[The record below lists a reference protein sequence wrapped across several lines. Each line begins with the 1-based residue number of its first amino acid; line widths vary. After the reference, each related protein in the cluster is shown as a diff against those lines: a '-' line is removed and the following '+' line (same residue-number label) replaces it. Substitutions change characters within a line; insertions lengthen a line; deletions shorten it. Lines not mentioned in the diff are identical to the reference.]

1 MKTRQ
6 FILWSVLALV
16 LAGGPLAAR
25 AANTAGSVTFTVRTT
40 SYSGSYDPNNIAVV
54 WVVDSSNKF
63 VKTLC
68 RHAATRIS
76 YLSRWATSRGTYTN
90 VDGTTSSTLTSQPQT
105 HTVTWNCRD
114 TNNAVVPDGMYYF
127 KVEYTSQNG
136 AGPYLTNGAGFM
148 KSTTAVTTNY
158 ANYSSAGGSFTGMS
172 LTYTP
177 ILPDVGVTTMS
188 PSSGSANSTVP
199 VVVGLTNRTASATPA
214 FTVYLSNLTS
224 TAVLIGTQTVAT
236 LAANAATNLTF
247 SWNTAGLA
255 AGAYVLQA
263 QVPALSGETNVANNV
278 LTNGITLIGTIHDV
292 AVNAL
297 NVSALV
303 PPGVATNVSVTV
315 SNAGNATETFT
326 LALTDQATAQTI
338 GSRTISS
345 LAASAGS
352 NVVFSWSTAGA
363 AIGYHPL
370 QAVATVVAG
379 ETATANNTNTA
390 AVIVAN
396 GLETNTLVARG
407 AEWKYLNDGLDIS
420 GAPWTLASPAGYY
433 DGFWSAGAAP
443 LGFGAADIVTTIG
456 TAPVVIPGTVT
467 AADAASNTLYA
478 TSWTNG
484 MNGGTGFGSWQLSV
498 GGTGGHFT
506 WTSTGNA
513 GGSGGIDTGGR
524 AWGLWATSGTT
535 EAVRPV
541 TGGLATGQILQVSFD
556 NGLVASGRSA
566 GIGLRNAAGANLWE
580 FYYYGVAA
588 GGTTTNLSENF
599 AGFTA
604 VSGSTDRATALDT
617 YLQTTGWTGSKVY
630 ENAGTAKLGTASAL
644 GYLTTPT
651 VNLSANGGAATV
663 RFDLLKYGSDT
674 GPMQVLHAADGTT
687 FVQVGSNLTP
697 PASLTT
703 QTFQITNGTA
713 ASKIQFTAVNASNN
727 RFYLDN
733 VAITQSGGG
742 AAGLTNYVVNDVR
755 GPTGTSIPF
764 TSNGLQI
771 AFQRTGATNYTA
783 TVISGASTTLLS
795 GATMAQADSVPA
807 QVRCWN
813 WEAGSGSN
821 YDVFVNSLLVST
833 ATSVSTVTNPVTA
846 YFRKEFTVDAIPIA
860 VTGLVR
866 REDGVV
872 LYLNGQQI
880 DQQNLPV
887 GGVING
893 AMPASSD
900 LSGAAATGY
909 VGFALSP
916 SNLVTGR
923 NWLAAELHLASA
935 NAASA
940 AFDAEI
946 RALQNTGSKT
956 TAIVPLGLEAD
967 GAVQSGDRL
976 GVSVVLTNSGNVAAA
991 CTVLIRDAA
1000 TGAILATQTVPALV
1014 AGETTAIHLDWSTLG
1029 LATGTATLQAYTVI
1043 NGVTNFAGAVSNTAS
1058 IVALDFSP
1066 RRVGAAGSIGG
1077 PCRAVA
1083 VSGSTVYL
1091 GSGSTLEIWNV
1102 ANPASPVKTGAIRL
1116 PGLIE
1121 GLAAGGS
1128 TVYAAAGASGVHV
1141 VDVSTPS
1148 APVHAATFDTSGNAH
1163 RLALS
1168 GATLYIADGLGGV
1181 RSLNVASPAAPALV
1195 GAYATDGSARAVLA
1209 TGSSVVVLDSDEG
1222 VQIVTTNAAATLTGA
1237 EPGVSAGLALAGVSG
1252 AVIASDANG
1261 GLFRVVTT
1269 NAAAPAISVGTRLPA
1284 AGQALAASTSALYV
1298 AAGSA
1303 GLLSVDSATLAVMKT
1318 NAVSGEA
1325 ADVALSG
1332 STLYVAA
1339 GFGGCQIFS
1348 VASPYTP
1355 ALLGTFGHP
1364 ARAADAEVS
1373 GSSLFLAGDEAGFQV
1388 HSLTN
1393 AANPEWVVTVA
1404 AATNP
1409 RCLAVTGSLAFVAEA
1424 LGDLKIYSISNP
1436 AAPSLLGTA
1445 PADGLA
1451 TIRRL
1456 AVSGARLAA
1465 TDGHRINLLDI
1476 SDPAA
1481 PVMLAS
1487 NVPPGYAFDLAADS
1501 SRFYAACGGAGLRI
1515 LDHSTLGLV
1524 GSYATTP
1531 ESAMSVALNG
1541 AYAYVGNGGTT
1552 LWTLSVTNPAAPNL
1566 VQTSRAG
1573 GFGVAAA
1580 NAAVY
1585 GVDGQRAGTGL
1596 DVSAP
1601 LTPVSSLSLSNLT
1614 FALRVRAGGD
1624 AVLVA
1629 EDEAGLALFATAASD
1644 DANGNGIP
1652 DTIDQQIAD
1661 ANPNDGLT
1669 TIWDVQPGDDF
1680 DGDGVS
1686 NLAEALAGTSPTDA
1700 GSFFALSAINPVSGS
1715 TNRQFVVRWYSVNGK
1730 TYTLHKSTNL
1740 VSGFTTVQA
1749 GIAGNYPLNSYT
1761 DTVANATTY
1770 YMISVP

>member
-1 MKTRQ
+1 MNTRQ
-6 FILWSVLALV
+6 LILWSALAMV

-25 AANTAGSVTFTVRTT
+25 AANTAGNATFTVRTT
-40 SYSGSYDPNNIAVV
+40 SYSGSYDPNNVAVV

-76 YLSRWATSRGTYTN
+76 YLSRWIASRGTYTN

-114 TNNAVVPDGMYYF
+114 TNNAVVPDGIYYF

-177 ILPDVGVTTMS
+177 ILPDVGVTAMS

-214 FTVYLSNLTS
+214 FTVVLSNLTS
-224 TAVLIGTQTVAT
+224 VVQIGTQTVAT

-247 SWNTAGLA
+247 NWNTAGLA
-255 AGAYVLQA
+255 AGAYVLKAQA
-263 QVPALSGETNVANNV
+263 STLDGETNTANNIMSNTV
-278 LTNGITLIGTIHDV
+278 NLIGTVHDV
-292 AVNAL
+292 AVTA
-297 NVSALV
+297 VGVGGLV
-303 PPGVATNVSVTV
+303 PPGVTTNVTITV

-379 ETATANNTNTA
+379 ETSTANNTNTA
-390 AVIVAN
+390 SVIVAN
-396 GLETNTLVARG
+396 GLETNILVARG
-407 AEWKYLNDGLDIS
+407 AEWKYLNNGLDIS

-433 DGFWSAGAAP
+433 DGFWSTGAAP

-478 TSWTNG
+478 SNWTNG
-484 MNGGTGFGSWQLSV
+484 MNGGTGFGAWQLSAS
-498 GGTGGHFT
+498 GTGGFFT
-506 WTSTGNA
+506 GASTGNA

-524 AWGLWATSGTT
+524 AWGLWASSGTT

-556 NGLVASGRSA
+556 NGLVTSGRSV

-651 VNLSANGGAATV
+651 LDLSANGGQATV
-663 RFDLLKYGSDT
+663 RFDLLKYGTDT
-674 GPMQVLHAADGTT
+674 GPMQVLHAADGVT
-687 FVQVGSNLTP
+687 FAQIGSNLTP
-697 PASLTT
+697 PATLTT

-713 ASKIQFTAVNASNN
+713 SSKIQFTAVNAANN

-742 AAGLTNYVVNDVR
+742 AGLTNYVVNDVR

-771 AFQRTGATNYTA
+771 AFQRTGATNYAA
-783 TVISGASTTLLS
+783 TVVSGTSTTQLS
-795 GATMAQADSVPA
+795 GTTMAQADSVPA
-807 QVRCWN
+807 QIRCWN
-813 WEAGSGSN
+813 WEAGSGST
-821 YDVFVNSLLVST
+821 YDVFVNSLRVST
-833 ATSVSTVTNPVTA
+833 AASMSTVTNPVTA
-846 YFRKEFTVDAIPIA
+846 YFRKEFTVDEIPIA

-872 LYLNGQQI
+872 LYLNGQQM
-880 DQQNLPV
+880 DQQNMPV
-887 GGVING
+887 GGAING
-893 AMPASSD
+893 DMPASSD

-946 RALQNTGSKT
+946 RAIQNTGSKT
-956 TAIVPLGLEAD
+956 YVIAPLALEAD

-1000 TGAILATQTVPALV
+1000 TGAILATQAVPVLV
-1014 AGETTAIHLDWSTLG
+1014 AGETTEIHLVWSTLG

-1091 GSGSTLEIWNV
+1091 GSGSTLEIWNA

-1168 GATLYIADGLGGV
+1168 GSTLYIADGLGGV
-1181 RSLNVASPAAPALV
+1181 RSLNVANPTAPALA
-1195 GAYATDGSARAVLA
+1195 GAYATAGSARAVLA
-1209 TGSSVVVLDSDEG
+1209 AGSSVVVLDSDEG

-1237 EPGVSAGLALAGVSG
+1237 EPGISAGLALAGVSG
-1252 AVIASDANG
+1252 AVLASDANG

-1269 NAAAPAISVGTRLPA
+1269 NAAAPAISVGALLPA
-1284 AGQALAASTSALYV
+1284 AGQALAASASALYV

-1303 GLLSVDSATLAVMKT
+1303 GLLSVDPATLAVMAT
-1318 NAVSGEA
+1318 NAVGGEA

-1339 GFGGCQIFS
+1339 GFGGCRIFS
-1348 VASPYTP
+1348 VASPLAP
-1355 ALLGTFGHP
+1355 VLLGTFGHP
-1364 ARAADAEVS
+1364 ARAVDAGLS
-1373 GSSLFLAGDEAGFQV
+1373 GTTLFVAGDEAGLQV

-1393 AANPEWVVTVA
+1393 VANPEWMATVA

-1436 AAPSLLGTA
+1436 AVPNLLGA
-1445 PADGLA
+1445 VPADGLA

-1456 AVSGARLAA
+1456 AVSGSRLAA

-1476 SDPAA
+1476 SNPAVPTA
-1481 PVMLAS
+1481 LAS
-1487 NVPPGYAFDLAADS
+1487 NVPPGYVFDLAADS

-1515 LDHSTLGLV
+1515 LDSTALGLV

-1531 ESAMSVALNG
+1531 EPAMSVALND

-1552 LWTLSVTNPAAPNL
+1552 LWTLSVSNSAAPSL
-1566 VQTSRAG
+1566 VQTSTAG

-1580 NAAVY
+1580 NAGVY
-1585 GVDGQRAGTGL
+1585 GVDGRRAGTGL

-1614 FALRVRAGGD
+1614 FALRIRAAGD

-1629 EDEAGLALFATAASD
+1629 EDEAGLALFSAATTA
-1644 DANGNGIP
+1644 DANHNGIP
-1652 DTIDQQIAD
+1652 DAIDQQIVD
-1661 ANPNDGLT
+1661 ANPNDGLAS
-1669 TIWDVQPGDDF
+1669 IWDVRPGDDF
-1680 DGDGVS
+1680 DGDGMS
-1686 NLAEALAGTSPTDA
+1686 NLAEALAGTSPTDP
-1700 GSFFALSAINPVSGS
+1700 GSFFAISAFNPATGT
-1715 TNRQFVVRWYSVNGK
+1715 TNRQFVVRWYGVNGK
-1730 TYTLHKSTNL
+1730 TYTVHKSTNL
-1740 VSGFTTVQA
+1740 ISGFTTVQA

-1761 DTVANATTY
+1761 DAVANATTY

>member
-6 FILWSVLALV
+6 LILWSALALV
-16 LAGGPLAAR
+16 LAGGRLSAL
-25 AANTAGSVTFTVRTT
+25 AANTAGSATFTVRTT
-40 SYSGSYDPNNIAVV
+40 SYSGSYDPNNVAVV

-127 KVEYTSQNG
+127 KVEYTSANG

-177 ILPDVGVTTMS
+177 ILPDVGVTALS
-188 PSSGSANSTVP
+188 PASGSANSTVP

-278 LTNGITLIGTIHDV
+278 LTNGITLIGTVHDV
-292 AVNAL
+292 VVNAL

-303 PPGVATNVSVTV
+303 PPGVATNVGVTV

-326 LALTDQATAQTI
+326 LALTDLATAQTI

-370 QAVATVVAG
+370 QAVATVAAG

-390 AVIVAN
+390 SVIVAN
-396 GLETNTLVARG
+396 GLETNILVACG

-443 LGFGAADIVTTIG
+443 LGFGAAGIATTIG

-467 AADAASNTLYA
+467 AADAASNALYA
-478 TSWTNG
+478 SSWTNG
-484 MNGGTGFGSWQLSV
+484 MNGGTGFGAWQLSAS
-498 GGTGGHFT
+498 GTGGFFT
-506 WTSTGNA
+506 GTSTGNA

-524 AWGLWATSGTT
+524 AWGVWASSGTT

-556 NGLVASGRSA
+556 NGLVASGRSV

-617 YLQTTGWTGSKVY
+617 YLQTAGWTGSKVY

-651 VNLSANGGAATV
+651 LNLSANGGQATV

-687 FVQVGSNLTP
+687 FVQIGSNLTP
-697 PASLTT
+697 PAALTA
-703 QTFQITNGTA
+703 QAFQITNGTA
-713 ASKIQFTAVNASNN
+713 ASKIQFTAVNAANN

-733 VAITQSGGG
+733 VAVTQSGSG
-742 AAGLTNYVVNDVR
+742 AGLTNYVVNDVR
-755 GPTGTSIPF
+755 GPTGTAIPF

-771 AFQRTGATNYTA
+771 AFQRTDATNYAA

-807 QVRCWN
+807 QMRCWN
-813 WEAGSGSN
+813 WEAGSGSSC
-821 YDVFVNSLLVST
+821 DVFVNSLLVTT
-833 ATSVSTVTNPVTA
+833 AASVSTVTNPVTA

-872 LYLNGQQI
+872 LYLNGRQI
-880 DQQNLPV
+880 DQQNLPA
-887 GGVING
+887 GSFING

-900 LSGAAATGY
+900 LSGADATSY
-909 VGFALSP
+909 VAFALSP

-923 NWLAAELHLASA
+923 NWLAAEVHLASA

-956 TAIVPLGLEAD
+956 TAIAPLALEAD

-1000 TGAILATQTVPALV
+1000 TGAILASQAVPVLV
-1014 AGETTAIHLDWSTLG
+1014 AGETIAIHLDWSTLG

-1091 GSGSTLEIWNV
+1091 GCGSTLEIWNA

-1121 GLAAGGS
+1121 SLAVGGS

-1168 GATLYIADGLGGV
+1168 GSTLYIADGLGGV
-1181 RSLNVASPAAPALV
+1181 RSLNVANPVAPALA
-1195 GAYATDGSARAVLA
+1195 GAYATAGSARTVLA
-1209 TGSSVVVLDSDEG
+1209 AGSNVVVLDSDEG

-1237 EPGVSAGLALAGVSG
+1237 ESGISAGLALAGVSG

-1269 NAAAPAISVGTRLPA
+1269 NAAAPAISIGTLLPA
-1284 AGQALAASTSALYV
+1284 AGQALAASASAVYV

-1303 GLLSVDSATLAVMKT
+1303 GLLSVDPVTLAVMAT
-1318 NAVSGEA
+1318 NTVGGEA
-1325 ADVALSG
+1325 ADVALAG
-1332 STLYVAA
+1332 DTLYVAA

-1348 VASPYTP
+1348 VASPSVP
-1355 ALLGTFGHP
+1355 VLLGTFGHP

-1373 GSSLFLAGDEAGFQV
+1373 GSSLFLAGDEAGLQV

-1393 AANPEWVVTVA
+1393 AANPEWVATVA

-1436 AAPSLLGTA
+1436 AAPSLLGA
-1445 PADGLA
+1445 VPADGLA

-1456 AVSGARLAA
+1456 AVSGSRLAA
-1465 TDGHRINLLDI
+1465 TDGHRINLLDVAN
-1476 SDPAA
+1476 PAA

-1487 NVPPGYAFDLAADS
+1487 NVSPGYVFDLAADS
-1501 SRFYAACGGAGLRI
+1501 GRFYAACGGAGLRI
-1515 LDHSTLGLV
+1515 LDNSALGLV
-1524 GSYATTP
+1524 GSYATSP
-1531 ESAMSVALNG
+1531 EPAMSVALNG

-1552 LWTLSVTNPAAPNL
+1552 LWTLSVSNPAAPGL
-1566 VQTSRAG
+1566 VQTSTAG

-1580 NAAVY
+1580 NAVVY
-1585 GVDGQRAGTGL
+1585 GVDGQRAVEGL

-1601 LTPVSSLSLSNLT
+1601 LTPVSNLSLSNLT

-1652 DTIDQQIAD
+1652 DAIDQQIAD

-1669 TIWDVQPGDDF
+1669 SIWDVRPGDDF
-1680 DGDGVS
+1680 DGDGMS
-1686 NLAEALAGTSPTDA
+1686 NRAETLAGTSPTDA
-1700 GSFFALSAINPVSGS
+1700 GSFFALSAINPVSGT
-1715 TNRQFVVRWYSVNGK
+1715 TNRQFVVRWYGVNGK
-1730 TYTLHKSTNL
+1730 TYTVHKSTNL

-1749 GIAGNYPLNSYT
+1749 GISGNYPVNSYT
-1761 DTVANATTY
+1761 DTVANMATY